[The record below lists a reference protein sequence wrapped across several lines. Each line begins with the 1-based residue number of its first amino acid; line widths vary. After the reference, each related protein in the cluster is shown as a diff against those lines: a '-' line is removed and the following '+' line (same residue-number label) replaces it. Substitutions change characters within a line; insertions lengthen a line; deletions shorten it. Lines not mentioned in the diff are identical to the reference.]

1 MQAEFSE
8 RLQVMVNR
16 LGAFD
21 LSWQVGIPFAWL
33 KLPLGW
39 RTYGFMRL
47 AEERGVLLRAAD
59 QYAMI
64 DGRAPHAVLADGR
77 STLDLFGQGFVLLQ
91 LRDQA
96 SDDNARN
103 NASNIAA
110 LQAAAQSVGMPLQV
124 RALQEPAVHSL
135 YPHALVLVRPVK

>member
-1 MQAEFSE
+1 
-8 RLQVMVNR
+8 
-16 LGAFD
+16 
-21 LSWQVGIPFAWL
+21 
-33 KLPLGW
+33 
-39 RTYGFMRL
+39 
-47 AEERGVLLRAAD
+47 
-59 QYAMI
+59 
-64 DGRAPHAVLADGR
+64 
-77 STLDLFGQGFVLLQ
+77 VLLQ

-135 YPHALVLVRPVK
+135 YPHALVLVRPDGHVAWCGDALPADCDALLARVRGARSSVLSSALSSTLSSAS